1 MSSLLAHSQIP
12 NVEAGPQCLGVV
24 LLTKSPG
31 YIIIIARINFT
42 PTFIFASLKANNL
55 LNHLL
60 GLIKYH
66 L

>member
-12 NVEAGPQCLGVV
+12 SVEAGPQCLGVV
-24 LLTKSPG
+24 WLTNSPG
-31 YIIIIARINFT
+31 HIVIIAGRNFT